1 VNGVKTRVDVLYEL
15 FQRADLVTY
24 EQAAEALGLDPIQDR
39 KAIRDTMGRVRRK
52 LLARDGRALRSVP
65 DVGYRIAE
73 PNEHITLYR
82 ERKKRGT
89 NQLVTGRDELKG
101 TDLSS
106 LTQEGRDAV
115 LAESVAASRI
125 IDFIVST
132 DRRLRKQEAKI
143 DEIKG
148 EVTRNAEESAEIK
161 KRLTQLEQPG

>member
-1 VNGVKTRVDVLYEL
+1 MNGTKTRVDVLYEL

-24 EQAAEALGLDPIQDR
+24 EQAAEALELDPVQDR

-52 LLARDGRALRSVP
+52 LLAKDGRALRSVP

-106 LTQEGRDAV
+106 LTQEARVAV

-132 DRRLRKQEAKI
+132 DRRLQKQEAKI

-161 KRLTQLEQPG
+161 ERLSRLEQDG